1 MKQCIKT
8 KTFALILSAVIII
21 TGCATMNDS
30 QIIEDPPIGQ
40 NLGNPEEIITFNGK
54 NYSQTFFDDFSGTK
68 LDTKRWERCPEWQR
82 QNAGGYW
89 KNSCS
94 SVKDGNLII
103 EAKIENGTP
112 ISGAI
117 RSRGKFE
124 QSRGLYKIRF
134 KAEKASG
141 LWYAF
146 WLMSDK
152 VSNVGNG
159 AKDGGEIDIIEI
171 LPNDPWM
178 PKDKNTYLNSAV
190 HWDGYGSAHKSHG
203 SQYFIDD
210 SFYNQWHEVTFE
222 WTRDYYKAYL
232 DDSEKPFWDST
243 KEGAAAWGGIVQ
255 SRNYMKITAE
265 FGKWGGPIDENA
277 LPARMYVDWVKVY
290 KEEE

>member
-1 MKQCIKT
+1 MILKT
-8 KTFALILSAVIII
+8 NKTITLFYVLILFTFLGCVSMDKPIIEEPDIGSNLGESQESITFA
-21 TGCATMNDS
+21 
-30 QIIEDPPIGQ
+30 
-40 NLGNPEEIITFNGK
+40 GK
-54 NYSQTFFDDFSGTK
+54 TYKCTFFDDFSGTK

-82 QNAGGYW
+82 QDAGGYW

-103 EAKIENGTP
+103 EARIENGTP
-112 ISGAI
+112 ISGAV

-124 QSRGLYKIRF
+124 QTRGLYKIRF

-152 VSNVGNG
+152 VSNVGKG

-178 PKDKNTYLNSAV
+178 PKDQNTYLNSAV

-210 SFYNQWHEVTFE
+210 SFYNHWHEVTFE

-243 KEGAAAWGGIVQ
+243 KEGAAVWGGIVQ

>member
-1 MKQCIKT
+1 MKQYIKT
-8 KTFALILSAVIII
+8 ITLTLILSAVII
-21 TGCATMNDS
+21 TGCATMNES
-30 QIIEDPPIGQ
+30 TIIEDPPIGQ

-54 NYSQTFFDDFSGTK
+54 NYSQTFFDDFTGTK

-82 QNAGGYW
+82 QDAGGYW
-89 KNSCS
+89 RNSCS

-112 ISGAI
+112 ISGAV

-124 QSRGLYKIRF
+124 QTRGLYKIRF

-152 VSNVGNG
+152 VSNIGNG

-190 HWDGYGSAHKSHG
+190 HWDGYGSAHKSYG

-210 SFYNQWHEVTFE
+210 SFYNQWHEITFE
-222 WTRDYYKAYL
+222 WTKDYYKAYL

-243 KEGAAAWGGIVQ
+243 KEGATAWGGIVQ

>member
-1 MKQCIKT
+1 
-8 KTFALILSAVIII
+8 
-21 TGCATMNDS
+21 MNES

-54 NYSQTFFDDFSGTK
+54 NYSQTFFDDFTGTK

-82 QNAGGYW
+82 QDAGGYW

-94 SVKDGNLII
+94 SVKDGKLII
-103 EAKIENGTP
+103 EARIENGTP

-124 QSRGLYKIRF
+124 QTRGLYKIRF

-152 VSNVGNG
+152 VSNIGNG

-178 PKDKNTYLNSAV
+178 PKDQNTYLNSAV
-190 HWDGYGSAHKSHG
+190 HWDGYGSAHKSYG

-210 SFYNQWHEVTFE
+210 SFYKQWHEVTFE
-222 WTRDYYKAYL
+222 WTKDYYKAYL

-243 KEGAAAWGGIVQ
+243 KEGAATWGGIVQ